1 MGMGYSRRDVTAVTP
16 RQRPDVDVEREI
28 DFARWGR
35 ALVRRWWIVGAG
47 LVIGAIVGV
56 LIATGSSSTYS
67 ASVLLSL
74 GQPLSPG
81 GSVIPSFATSPA
93 AVSQI
98 VSSADVQAQAAKE
111 AGIAASALRH
121 HVSVVQVGVQTGAN
135 AARAVPLVSLTVI
148 GSRPTA
154 IAAAA
159 NALANV
165 VVTRTTAPYVGQKIH
180 TYRTVLANDARQ
192 LASVNQRLSALQ
204 IALEKGGLQ
213 PVDKLVLVS
222 QVDNSEQRQ
231 GNLLNQQANTQ
242 QELAFSEN
250 IESAKAITRAKSV
263 KTSARSKS
271 TSLIVGALIG
281 LLLGAIAAIALD
293 GRLGRTARPAQ
304 PG

>member
-1 MGMGYSRRDVTAVTP
+1 MGYSRRDVTSATP
-16 RQRPDVDVEREI
+16 RPLPELEVEREV
-28 DFARWGR
+28 DFARWG
-35 ALVRRWWIVGAG
+35 AAIVRRWWIVVAG
-47 LVIGAIVGV
+47 LAIGAIIGV
-56 LIATGSSSTYS
+56 LVATTSSSTYS

-111 AGIAASALRH
+111 AGIPESALRH
-121 HVSVVQVGVQTGAN
+121 HVSVVQVGIQTGAN

-148 GSRPTA
+148 GARPKA

-159 NALANV
+159 DALAGV
-165 VVTRTTAPYVGQKIH
+165 VVSRTTAPYVGQKIH

-192 LASVNQRLSALQ
+192 LASVNQRLSALEL
-204 IALEKGGLQ
+204 ALEKGGLQ

-250 IESAKAITRAKSV
+250 IESAKAITAARAV
-263 KTSARSKS
+263 KTSARSKG

-281 LLLGAIAAIALD
+281 LVLGAILAVALD
-293 GRLGRTARPAQ
+293 GRLGRRARPVQ
-304 PG
+304 

>member
-1 MGMGYSRRDVTAVTP
+1 MGMGYSRRDVTVTTP
-16 RQRPDVDVEREI
+16 RPLPELEVEREV
-28 DFARWGR
+28 DFARWG
-35 ALVRRWWIVGAG
+35 AAVVRRWWLVAAG
-47 LVIGAIVGV
+47 LVVGAIVGLLV
-56 LIATGSSSTYS
+56 ASGGSSTYS

-98 VSSADVQAQAAKE
+98 VSSADVQAQAAQE
-111 AGIAASALRH
+111 AGMPASSLRH
-121 HVSVVQVGVQTGAN
+121 HVSVVQVGIQTGAN
-135 AARAVPLVSLTVI
+135 ASRAVPLVSLTVI
-148 GSRPTA
+148 GTRPA
-154 IAAAA
+154 GIAAAA
-159 NALANV
+159 DALAAV
-165 VVTRTTAPYVGQKIH
+165 VVSRTTAPYVGQKIH

-192 LASVNQRLSALQ
+192 LASVNQRIA
-204 IALEKGGLQ
+204 ALEVALAKGGLA

-250 IESAKAITRAKSV
+250 IESAKAITGARAV

-271 TSLIVGALIG
+271 TSLVVGALIG
-281 LLLGAIAAIALD
+281 LVLGAILAVTLD
-293 GRLGRTARPAQ
+293 GRLGRRARPAV
-304 PG
+304 